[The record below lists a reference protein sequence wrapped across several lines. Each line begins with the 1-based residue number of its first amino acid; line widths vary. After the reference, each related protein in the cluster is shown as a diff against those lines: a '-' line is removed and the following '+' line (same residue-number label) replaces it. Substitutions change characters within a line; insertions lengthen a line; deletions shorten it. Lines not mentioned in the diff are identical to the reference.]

1 MKIIVIYDSIFGNT
15 ERVARAIGAALAP
28 MGEVEVL
35 QVNLVKPEQIK
46 DHSLVIVGSPT
57 RGFRPTPATQNLL
70 KAIRPGELKGVKVAA
85 FDTRISKDDTKSP
98 ILRILITFFRYAASP
113 IAKGLQEKGG
123 DLLLMP
129 EGFYVKDSEGPLK
142 DGELKRAADWSVQ
155 LMGLCPPA

>member
-1 MKIIVIYDSIFGNT
+1 MKALVIYDSVFGNT
-15 ERVARAIGAALAP
+15 ERIAQAIGGALAP
-28 MGEVEVL
+28 MGEVEVIK
-35 QVNLVKPEQIK
+35 VDLVKPEQIK

-70 KAIRPGELKGVKVAA
+70 KAIRPSELKGVKVAA

-98 ILRILITFFRYAASP
+98 ILRIFITFFRYAASP

-142 DGELKRAADWSVQ
+142 DGEIDRAVNWSRQ
-155 LMGLCPPA
+155 LIALCTPA